1 MYKKII
7 LSTLLGFSAAA
18 ALASPPPQTHP
29 DHPYPGIGR
38 VVELDFGENA
48 YELRFERD
56 GRTMTYVGIRGP
68 EEGETETVE
77 YTAIATAPDHYLLYW
92 IEPVHRATVA
102 QVQDWFK
109 DRVYTNITSEGLE
122 FTNLSGSLRDKGPL

>member
-7 LSTLLGFSAAA
+7 MSTLLGFSAAA

-77 YTAIATAPDHYLLYW
+77 YTAIATAPVLTGPGIVDAANVGFHGALL
-92 IEPVHRATVA
+92 T
-102 QVQDWFK
+102 
-109 DRVYTNITSEGLE
+109 GM
-122 FTNLSGSLRDKGPL
+122 G